1 MLFRY
6 LFEDK
11 VVKEKIA
18 KAKKDI
24 NKMLKEFYED

>member
-1 MLFRY
+1 MLKKY

-24 NKMLKEFYED
+24 QKILSSLCED

>member
-1 MLFRY
+1 MLMRY

-24 NKMLKEFYED
+24 IKMLVEFYED

>member
-1 MLFRY
+1 MLKKY

-24 NKMLKEFYED
+24 QKILSSLYED